1 MLDYVEAKEEA
12 DAMNEATEAHQD
24 AARADELRA
33 MAERHMRR

>member
-1 MLDYVEAKEEA
+1 MLDYVEAKEQA
-12 DAMNEATEAHQD
+12 DAMEEQSAAHRD